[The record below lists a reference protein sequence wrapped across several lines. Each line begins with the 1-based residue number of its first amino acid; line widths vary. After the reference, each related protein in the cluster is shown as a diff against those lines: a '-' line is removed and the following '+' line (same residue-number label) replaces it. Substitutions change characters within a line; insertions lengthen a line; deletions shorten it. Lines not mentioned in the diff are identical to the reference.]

1 MKTKPLSNISTE
13 KKFVKLEKLT
23 KFSAVSAKELKKYG
37 LSSPKDFK
45 AGVIT
50 DKGGSPKYFIF
61 DTYSLWD
68 MLCAFDAKFEE
79 NATAKEYVH
88 HNPVGWLIDAIETR
102 LPVNPKLAL
111 KLKKGIAEAQ
121 KLGLVPFEKIK
132 HELGLS

>member
-1 MKTKPLSNISTE
+1 MKAKSLSNASLE
-13 KKFVKLEKLT
+13 KNLVKLEKLT
-23 KFSAVSAKELKKYG
+23 KFSAVSAKELKNSG
-37 LSSPKDFK
+37 LPSPKDFK

-50 DKGGSPKYFIF
+50 DKDGSPKYFIF

-68 MLCAFDAKFEE
+68 MLCAFDTKFEE
-79 NATAKEYVH
+79 NAPAKEYIH

-111 KLKKGIAEAQ
+111 KLKKGFAEAQ

-132 HELGLS
+132 NELGLS

>member
-1 MKTKPLSNISTE
+1 MKAKSLSKVSIGKNL
-13 KKFVKLEKLT
+13 VKLEKLT
-23 KFSAVSAKELKKYG
+23 KFSTVSAKELKNAG
-37 LSSPKDFK
+37 LASPKDFK

-79 NATAKEYVH
+79 NAPAKEYVYR
-88 HNPVGWLIDAIETR
+88 NPVGWLIDAIETH

-111 KLKKGIAEAQ
+111 KLKKGIDEAR

>member
-1 MKTKPLSNISTE
+1 MKAKSLSKVSIGKNL
-13 KKFVKLEKLT
+13 VKLEKLT
-23 KFSAVSAKELKKYG
+23 KFSTVSAKELKNAG
-37 LSSPKDFK
+37 LASPKDFK

-79 NATAKEYVH
+79 NAPAKEYVYR
-88 HNPVGWLIDAIETR
+88 NPVGWLIYAIETH

-111 KLKKGIAEAQ
+111 KLKKGIDEAR